1 MDPPKKKTIVF
12 LFRRVIINV
21 KWGRIMKCFI
31 GLGNPG
37 KKYTNTRHNIGFLV
51 VDELAKR
58 NQLQLSKH
66 KFKCDYESEM
76 LHQEKVLYVQPQTY
90 MNLSGE
96 GIRPLLD
103 FYKISVEDIVVIYD
117 DLDLPVGKIRLREKG
132 GHGGHNGI
140 RSLIDHLGT
149 KDFKRIRVGIGR
161 PTNAQPIVNYVLQ
174 PFAKSEA
181 DDVNHAIMIAADAS
195 ESWVEKSFNDAMNHF
210 NQK

>member
-1 MDPPKKKTIVF
+1 
-12 LFRRVIINV
+12 
-21 KWGRIMKCFI
+21 MKCVI

-37 KKYTNTRHNIGFLV
+37 KKYEKTRHNIGFLV

-58 NQLQLSKH
+58 NHIQLSKN
-66 KFKCDYESEM
+66 KFKCDYDMTM
-76 LHQEKVLYVQPQTY
+76 LQQEKVLFVQPQTF

-103 FYKISVEDIVVIYD
+103 FYKIAVEDIIVIYD
-117 DLDLPVGKIRLREKG
+117 DLDLPTGKIRLREKG

-140 RSLIDHLGT
+140 RSLIQHLGT

-161 PTNAQPIVNYVLQ
+161 PTTAQPIVDYVLQ
-174 PFAKSEA
+174 SFAKSEM

-195 ESWVEKSFNDAMNHF
+195 EKWIETSFNDAMNQF